1 MGKDS
6 QILVPIMCLHK
17 HKHSPYPSAHFCI
30 NGVPLSFEFL
40 IIILGGGEADGEK
53 GLLMEN
59 NGYYPRSKNYLE

>member
-40 IIILGGGEADGEK
+40 IIIFGGGGGGGWGE
-53 GLLMEN
+53 GVA
-59 NGYYPRSKNYLE
+59 NGKQWVLPQK